1 MHNQRKQ
8 VWVDKFQTKLLC
20 RIGMYWLIYT
30 GSLFNLLFAWRLLS
44 EGPGDLP
51 NQLTATLYDNVP
63 LFLAFLSAI
72 PWIVWD
78 AVRFTN
84 RLVGPLARFRETM
97 RHVTADKPVRRIR
110 LRQGDFLMEM
120 QDDFNALLSAL
131 KHRGAVN
138 LEPADEAS
146 RSGK

>member
-1 MHNQRKQ
+1 MLA
-8 VWVDKFQTKLLC
+8 V
-20 RIGMYWLIYT
+20 
-30 GSLFNLLFAWRLLS
+30 
-44 EGPGDLP
+44 LP
-51 NQLTATLYDNVP
+51 NRLKATIV
-63 LFLAFLSAI
+63 AFLSAI

-138 LEPADEAS
+138 LEPADEAAPVPPQHADTRETGGVRELYA
-146 RSGK
+146 RSPTRS